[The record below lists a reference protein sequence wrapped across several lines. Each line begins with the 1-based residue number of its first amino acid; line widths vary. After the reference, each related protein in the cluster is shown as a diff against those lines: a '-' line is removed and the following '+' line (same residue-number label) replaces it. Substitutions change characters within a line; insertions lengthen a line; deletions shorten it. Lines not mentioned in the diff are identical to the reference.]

1 MSLFFEKRGG
11 GAEML
16 RCFWEQNDGKMNE
29 KEGWKFKMKNGNG
42 PFWSF
47 SKYFKKLPF
56 FKKNYKYHTPM
67 KHQVIPD

>member
-29 KEGWKFKMKNGNG
+29 KEG
-42 PFWSF
+42 
-47 SKYFKKLPF
+47 
-56 FKKNYKYHTPM
+56 
-67 KHQVIPD
+67 